1 LILDLYIY
9 GEIFSEVVTRKLF
22 MRKINGSDKPGN
34 LELKRELGLA
44 AAVAIVVGNC
54 IGSGIFTSAASLAAA
69 SNPKT
74 AILAWVITSVGSLLI
89 ALSFA
94 SLGTAIPRTGGPIVY
109 TRAAFGDFAGFLIA
123 WTYWIGAWVGNAAII
138 TAFMLYFTYFIPAT
152 ATPVFAFLIT
162 SGILWLFTIINILG
176 VKGAGRVSIVT
187 TILKVGA
194 LVVFV
199 IIAALHFNPAMLG
212 TVSSARVSGMSTLP
226 AAIAIALWAFVGIE
240 SATVPAGE
248 IKNPEKNIRKSTIYG
263 TLLAAGVYIIVS
275 IVGMGV
281 LDQSALA
288 NSNAPLADI
297 INKATGGT
305 WGGNFIALGAIVSTL
320 GASSGWILTTA
331 RSAFGASQDRLFPA
345 VFGKIHPKY
354 LTPVNSL
361 IISGLA
367 ANVLLILNYMGTL
380 SSAFNFMLLLA
391 TLAFLPA
398 YAFSAAA
405 DIILLKNRPSEFNIF
420 SFLKNSFFALLAF
433 GYSIYAIYG
442 TGATVVMYGFIL
454 MLLGI
459 PVYLFM
465 MLQNNKRDK
474 LVDNLR
480 KDAGLDN

>member
-1 LILDLYIY
+1 
-9 GEIFSEVVTRKLF
+9 
-22 MRKINGSDKPGN
+22 MRKIKEVDTPDS

-44 AAVAIVVGNC
+44 AAVSIVVGNC

-74 AILAWVITSVGSLLI
+74 AIIAWIITAIGSLLI

-94 SLGTAIPRTGGPIVY
+94 SLGTALPRTGGPIVY

-138 TAFMLYFTYFIPAT
+138 TAFMLYFTYFVPST

-162 SGILWLFTIINILG
+162 SGILWLFTLINIIG
-176 VKGAGRVSIVT
+176 VKGAGNVSIVT
-187 TILKVGA
+187 TVLKVGA

-199 IIAALHFNPAMLG
+199 IIAAMHFNPAMLS
-212 TVSSARVSGMSTLP
+212 TVSNVKVSGMNTLP

-248 IKNPEKNIRKSTIYG
+248 IKDPHINIRKSTIYG

-281 LDQSALA
+281 LDQSTLA
-288 NSNAPLADI
+288 VSNAPLADI

-305 WGGNFIALGAIVSTL
+305 WGGNFIALGAIISTL

-331 RSAFGASQDRLFPA
+331 RSAFGASQDKLFPA

-361 IISGLA
+361 IISALA
-367 ANVLLILNYMGTL
+367 ANVLLVLNYMGTL

-405 DIILLKNRPSEFNIF
+405 DIVLLKNHSSDFNLF

-433 GYSIYAIYG
+433 AYSIYAIYG

-454 MLLGI
+454 MLAGI

-465 MLQNNKRDK
+465 ILQNNNKDK
-474 LVDNLR
+474 VVDKIR
-480 KDAGLDN
+480 KEAGLG

>member
-1 LILDLYIY
+1 
-9 GEIFSEVVTRKLF
+9 
-22 MRKINGSDKPGN
+22 MAKINEFNSSGN
-34 LELKRELGLA
+34 IELKRELGLA

-74 AILAWVITSVGSLLI
+74 AILAWIITSAGSLMI

-138 TAFMLYFTYFIPAT
+138 TAFMLYFTYFVPGA
-152 ATPVFAFLIT
+152 ATPIVAFLIT
-162 SGILWLFTIINILG
+162 SGVLWFFTIINIMG
-176 VKGAGRVSIVT
+176 VKGAGRISIVT
-187 TILKVGA
+187 TILKVSA

-199 IIAALHFNPAMLG
+199 IIAALHFNPAMLA
-212 TVSSARVSGMSTLP
+212 TVSDTKVSGMGTLP

-248 IKNPEKNIRKSTIYG
+248 IRNPEKNIRKSTIYG
-263 TLLAAGVYIIVS
+263 TLISAAVYIIVS
-275 IVGMGV
+275 IVGMGI
-281 LDQSALA
+281 LDQASLA
-288 NSNAPLADI
+288 GSNAPLADI

-305 WGGNFIALGAIVSTL
+305 WGGDFIALGAIVSTL

-331 RSAFGASQDRLFPA
+331 RSAFGASQDKLFPKFFA
-345 VFGKIHPKY
+345 KVHPKY
-354 LTPVNSL
+354 LTPVTSL
-361 IISGLA
+361 VISALA
-367 ANVLLILNYMGTL
+367 ANVLLILNYMGNL
-380 SSAFNFMLLLA
+380 NSAFNFMLLLA

-405 DIILLKNRPSEFNIF
+405 DIILLKNRSSDFNLF

-442 TGATVVMYGFIL
+442 TGAKVVMYGFIL
-454 MLLGI
+454 MLSGI
-459 PVYLFM
+459 PVYLYM
-465 MLQNNKRDK
+465 MLQNNKKDK
-474 LVDNLR
+474 MVDNLR
-480 KDAGLDN
+480 KDAGLDL

>member
-1 LILDLYIY
+1 
-9 GEIFSEVVTRKLF
+9 
-22 MRKINGSDKPGN
+22 MRKSNGVKSSGN
-34 LELKRELGLA
+34 IELKRELGLA

-54 IGSGIFTSAASLAAA
+54 IGSGIFTSAASLAVA

-74 AILAWVITSVGSLLI
+74 AILAWIITSAGSLLI

-94 SLGTAIPRTGGPIVY
+94 SLATAIPKTGGPIVY

-123 WTYWIGAWVGNAAII
+123 WTYWVGAWVGNAAII
-138 TAFMLYFTYFIPAT
+138 TAFMLYFTYFVPGA
-152 ATPVFAFLIT
+152 ATPVFAFLVT
-162 SGILWLFTIINILG
+162 SGVLWFFTVINILG

-187 TILKVGA
+187 TVLKVGA

-212 TVSSARVSGMSTLP
+212 TVSNAKVSGMSTLP
-226 AAIAIALWAFVGIE
+226 AAIAIALWAFIGIE
-240 SATVPAGE
+240 SATIPAGE
-248 IKNPEKNIRKSTIYG
+248 IKNPGKNIRKSTIYG
-263 TLLAAGVYIIVS
+263 TLIAAAVYMIVS

-281 LDQSALA
+281 LDQSTLA
-288 NSNAPLADI
+288 GSNAPLADI

-305 WGGNFIALGAIVSTL
+305 WGGDFIALGAIVSTL
-320 GASSGWILTTA
+320 GAASGWILTTA
-331 RSAFGASQDRLFPA
+331 RSAFGASRDKLFPA
-345 VFGKIHPKY
+345 MFGEIHPKY
-354 LTPVNSL
+354 LTPVTSL

-367 ANVLLILNYMGTL
+367 ANILLILNYMGTL
-380 SSAFNFMLLLA
+380 NSAFNFMLLLA

-405 DIILLKNRPSEFNIF
+405 DIVLLKNHSSDFNF
-420 SFLKNSFFALLAF
+420 LSFLKNSFFALLAF

-454 MLLGI
+454 MLAGI

-465 MLQNNKRDK
+465 MLQNNRKDK
-474 LVDNLR
+474 VVDNLR
-480 KDAGLDN
+480 KEAGLDL

>member
-1 LILDLYIY
+1 MNNIKFEDNS
-9 GEIFSEVVTRKLF
+9 G
-22 MRKINGSDKPGN
+22 KI
-34 LELKRELGLA
+34 ELKRELGLA

-74 AILAWVITSVGSLLI
+74 AIIAWIITSAGSLLI

-138 TAFMLYFTYFIPAT
+138 TAFMLYFTYFFPVT
-152 ATPVFAFLIT
+152 TTPILAFLIT
-162 SGILWLFTIINILG
+162 SGILWFFTIINIMG
-176 VKGAGRVSIVT
+176 VKGAGIVSIVT

-199 IIAALHFNPAMLG
+199 IIAAMHFNPDMLG
-212 TVSSARVSGMSTLP
+212 TVSSVKVSGMSTLP

-248 IKNPEKNIRKSTIYG
+248 IKNPGINIRRSTIYG
-263 TLLAAGVYIIVS
+263 TLIAATIYIIVS

-281 LDQSALA
+281 LDQSTLA
-288 NSNAPLADI
+288 SSNAPLADI

-305 WGGNFIALGAIVSTL
+305 WGGDFIALGAIVSTL

-331 RSAFGASQDRLFPA
+331 RSAFGASQDKLFPA
-345 VFGKIHPKY
+345 MFSKIHPKY
-354 LTPVNSL
+354 LTPVTSL
-361 IISGLA
+361 IISALA
-367 ANVLLILNYMGTL
+367 ANVLLVLNYMGTL

-405 DIILLKNRPSEFNIF
+405 DIILLKNHSSDFNLF
-420 SFLKNSFFALLAF
+420 SFLKNSLFALLAF

-442 TGATVVMYGFIL
+442 TGAKVVMYGFIL
-454 MLLGI
+454 MLTGI

-465 MLQNNKRDK
+465 MLQNNKKDK
-474 LVDNLR
+474 IVDNLR
-480 KDAGLDN
+480 KDAGVHN

>member
-1 LILDLYIY
+1 MRII
-9 GEIFSEVVTRKLF
+9 EEVKSRN
-22 MRKINGSDKPGN
+22 KI
-34 LELKRELGLA
+34 ELKRELGLA

-74 AILAWVITSVGSLLI
+74 AIIAWIITSAGSLLI

-94 SLGTAIPRTGGPIVY
+94 SLGTAMPRTGGPIVY

-138 TAFMLYFTYFIPAT
+138 TAFMLYFTYFVPGAASPIL
-152 ATPVFAFLIT
+152 AFLIT
-162 SGILWLFTIINILG
+162 SGVLWFFTIINILG
-176 VKGAGRVSIVT
+176 VKGAGMVSIIT
-187 TILKVGA
+187 TVLKVGA

-199 IIAALHFNPAMLG
+199 FIAALHFNPAMLG
-212 TVSSARVSGMSTLP
+212 TISSAKVAGMSTLP

-248 IKNPEKNIRKSTIYG
+248 IKNPEKNIRRSTIYG
-263 TLLAAGVYIIVS
+263 TLIAAAVYIIVS
-275 IVGMGV
+275 IFGMGV
-281 LDQSALA
+281 LDQSTLA
-288 NSNAPLADI
+288 VSNAPLADI

-305 WGGNFIALGAIVSTL
+305 WGGNFIALGAIISTL

-331 RSAFGASQDRLFPA
+331 RSAFGASQDKLFPA
-345 VFGKIHPKY
+345 MFSKIHPRY
-354 LTPVNSL
+354 LTPVTSL
-361 IISGLA
+361 IISALA
-367 ANVLLILNYMGTL
+367 ANMLLILNYMGTL

-405 DIILLKNRPSEFNIF
+405 DIVLLKNRPSEFNIF

-465 MLQNNKRDK
+465 MLQNNKKDRVVDK
-474 LVDNLR
+474 LR
-480 KDAGLDN
+480 QDAGLGK

>member
-1 LILDLYIY
+1 M
-9 GEIFSEVVTRKLF
+9 S
-22 MRKINGSDKPGN
+22 KINEIQSSGK

-74 AILAWVITSVGSLLI
+74 AIFAWVITALGSLLL

-94 SLGTAIPRTGGPIVY
+94 SLGTALPRTGGPIVY
-109 TRAAFGDFAGFLIA
+109 TRTAFGDFAGFLIA

-138 TAFMLYFTYFIPAT
+138 TAFMLYFTYFVPGA
-152 ATPVFAFLIT
+152 ATPLFAFLIT
-162 SGILWLFTIINILG
+162 SGVLWFFTFINIIG
-176 VKGAGRVSIVT
+176 VKGAGRVSVVT
-187 TILKVGA
+187 TVLKVCA

-199 IIAALHFNPAMLG
+199 IIAAMHFNPAMLN
-212 TVSSARVSGMSTLP
+212 TVSSAKVSGMNTLP
-226 AAIAIALWAFVGIE
+226 AAIAIALWAFIGIE
-240 SATVPAGE
+240 SATIPAGE
-248 IKNPEKNIRKSTIYG
+248 IKNPRKNIRKSTIYG
-263 TLLAAGVYIIVS
+263 TLIAAAVYIIVS
-275 IVGMGV
+275 VVGMGV
-281 LDQSALA
+281 LDQSSLA
-288 NSNAPLADI
+288 GSNAPLADI

-305 WGGNFIALGAIVSTL
+305 WGGNFIAIGAIISAL

-331 RSAFGASQDRLFPA
+331 RSAFGASQDKLFPA

-354 LTPVNSL
+354 MTPVASL

-367 ANVLLILNYMGTL
+367 ANILLILNYMGTL
-380 SSAFNFMLLLA
+380 NAAFNFMLLLA
-391 TLAFLPA
+391 TLSFLPA

-405 DIILLKNRPSEFNIF
+405 DIILLKNRSSAFNFF

-442 TGATVVMYGFIL
+442 TGAKVVMYGFIL
-454 MLLGI
+454 MLSGI

-465 MLQNNKRDK
+465 MLQNNKKDK
-474 LVDNLR
+474 AVDNLR
-480 KDAGLDN
+480 KDAGLDY

>member
-1 LILDLYIY
+1 MSKTDNAYNT
-9 GEIFSEVVTRKLF
+9 GK
-22 MRKINGSDKPGN
+22 
-34 LELKRELGLA
+34 LELKRELGLT

-74 AILAWVITSVGSLLI
+74 AIIAWIITSIGSLLI

-94 SLGTAIPRTGGPIVY
+94 SLGTALPRTGGPIVY
-109 TRAAFGDFAGFLIA
+109 TRAAFGDFAGFLIG

-138 TAFMLYFTYFIPAT
+138 TGFMLYFTYFVPGA
-152 ATPVFAFLIT
+152 ATPVLAFFIT
-162 SGILWLFTIINILG
+162 SGVLWFFTFVNILG
-176 VKGAGRVSIVT
+176 VKGAGRVSIIT
-187 TILKVGA
+187 TVLKVGA

-212 TVSSARVSGMSTLP
+212 TISSDKVSGMNTLP

-248 IKNPEKNIRKSTIYG
+248 IKNPQKNIRRSTIYG
-263 TLLAAGVYIIVS
+263 TLIAAAVYIIVS

-281 LDQSALA
+281 LDQATLA
-288 NSNAPLADI
+288 GSNAPLADI

-320 GASSGWILTTA
+320 GAVSGWILTTA
-331 RSAFGASQDRLFPA
+331 RSAFGASQDKLFPEI
-345 VFGKIHPKY
+345 FGKIHPKY

-361 IISGLA
+361 LISGLA
-367 ANVLLILNYMGTL
+367 ANVLLIMNYMGSL
-380 SSAFNFMLLLA
+380 SSAFNFMILLA

-405 DIILLKNRPSEFNIF
+405 DIVLLKNHSSDFNLF

-442 TGATVVMYGFIL
+442 TGAKVEMYGFIL
-454 MLLGI
+454 MLVGI
-459 PVYLFM
+459 PLYLFM
-465 MLQNNKRDK
+465 MLKNNKKDK
-474 LVDNLR
+474 VVDNLR
-480 KDAGLDN
+480 KNAAIDLSPPSL

>member
-1 LILDLYIY
+1 MNNIKFEDNS
-9 GEIFSEVVTRKLF
+9 G
-22 MRKINGSDKPGN
+22 KI
-34 LELKRELGLA
+34 ELKRELGLA

-74 AILAWVITSVGSLLI
+74 AIIAWIITSVGSLLI

-94 SLGTAIPRTGGPIVY
+94 SLGTAMPRTGGPIVY

-138 TAFMLYFTYFIPAT
+138 TAFMLYFTYFFPVT
-152 ATPVFAFLIT
+152 TTPILAFLIT
-162 SGILWLFTIINILG
+162 SGILWFFTIINILG
-176 VKGAGRVSIVT
+176 VKGAGVVSIVT

-199 IIAALHFNPAMLG
+199 IIAAMHFNPDMLA
-212 TVSSARVSGMSTLP
+212 TVSSAKVSGMSTLP

-248 IKNPEKNIRKSTIYG
+248 IKNPGKNIRRSTIYG
-263 TLLAAGVYIIVS
+263 TLIAAAVYIVVS
-275 IVGMGV
+275 VVGMGV
-281 LDQSALA
+281 LDQSTLA
-288 NSNAPLADI
+288 GSNAPLADI

-305 WGGNFIALGAIVSTL
+305 WGGDFIALGAIVSTL

-331 RSAFGASQDRLFPA
+331 RSAFGASQDKLFPA
-345 VFGKIHPKY
+345 MFAKIHPKY
-354 LTPVNSL
+354 LTPVTSL
-361 IISGLA
+361 IISALA
-367 ANVLLILNYMGTL
+367 ANVLLILNYIGTL

-405 DIILLKNRPSEFNIF
+405 DIVLLKNRSPHFNFF
-420 SFLKNSFFALLAF
+420 SFLKNSIFALLAF

-442 TGATVVMYGFIL
+442 TGAKVVMYGFIL
-454 MLLGI
+454 MLTGI

-465 MLQNNKRDK
+465 MLQNNKKDK
-474 LVDNLR
+474 VVDKLR
-480 KDAGLDN
+480 KDAGVDI

>member
-1 LILDLYIY
+1 
-9 GEIFSEVVTRKLF
+9 
-22 MRKINGSDKPGN
+22 MRKITEAKDSGKI
-34 LELKRELGLA
+34 ELKRDLGLA

-74 AILAWVITSVGSLLI
+74 AIIAWIVTAAGSLLI

-94 SLGTAIPRTGGPIVY
+94 SLGTALPRTGGPIVY

-138 TAFMLYFTYFIPAT
+138 TAFMLYFTYFVPGA
-152 ATPVFAFLIT
+152 ATPLLAFLIT
-162 SGILWLFTIINILG
+162 SGVLWFFTIVNILG
-176 VKGAGRVSIVT
+176 VKGAGRVSIIT
-187 TILKVGA
+187 TVLKVGA

-199 IIAALHFNPAMLG
+199 VIAALHFNPAMLNS
-212 TVSSARVSGMSTLP
+212 VSSVKVSGMSTLP

-248 IKNPEKNIRKSTIYG
+248 IKNPHVNIRRSTIYG
-263 TLLAAGVYIIVS
+263 TLLAAAVYIVVS
-275 IVGMGV
+275 VVAMGV
-281 LDQSALA
+281 LDQATLA
-288 NSNAPLADI
+288 GSNAPLADI
-297 INKATGGT
+297 INAATGGT
-305 WGGNFIALGAIVSTL
+305 WGGNFVALGAIISTL

-331 RSAFGASQDRLFPA
+331 RSAFGASQDKLFPKIL
-345 VFGKIHPKY
+345 GEIHPKY
-354 LTPVNSL
+354 LTPANSL
-361 IISGLA
+361 IISALS
-367 ANVLLILNYMGTL
+367 ANILLILNYMGTL

-405 DIILLKNRPSEFNIF
+405 DIVLLKNRSSQFNIF

-442 TGATVVMYGFIL
+442 TGAKVVMYGFIL
-454 MLLGI
+454 MLAGI

-465 MLQNNKRDK
+465 MLQNNKKDR
-474 LVDNLR
+474 LVDKIR
-480 KDAGLDN
+480 EDAGLQ

>member
-1 LILDLYIY
+1 MSKTDSAY
-9 GEIFSEVVTRKLF
+9 
-22 MRKINGSDKPGN
+22 NPGK

-74 AILAWVITSVGSLLI
+74 AIIAWIITSIGSLLI

-94 SLGTAIPRTGGPIVY
+94 SLGTALPRTGGPIVY
-109 TRAAFGDFAGFLIA
+109 TRAAFGDFAGFLIG

-138 TAFMLYFTYFIPAT
+138 TAFMLYFTYFVPGA
-152 ATPVFAFLIT
+152 ATPVLAFLIT
-162 SGILWLFTIINILG
+162 SGVLWFFTFVNILG
-176 VKGAGRVSIVT
+176 VKGAGRVSLIT
-187 TILKVGA
+187 TVLKVGA
-194 LVVFV
+194 LAVFV
-199 IIAALHFNPAMLG
+199 IIAALHFNPAMLK
-212 TVSSARVSGMSTLP
+212 TVSGSNVSGMSTLP

-248 IKNPEKNIRKSTIYG
+248 IINPQKNIRRSTIYG
-263 TLLAAGVYIIVS
+263 TLLAAAVYIIVS

-281 LDQSALA
+281 LDQATLA
-288 NSNAPLADI
+288 GSNAPLADI

-305 WGGNFIALGAIVSTL
+305 WGGNFIALGAIISTL

-331 RSAFGASQDRLFPA
+331 RSAFGASQDKLFPEI
-345 VFGKIHPKY
+345 FGKIHPKY

-361 IISGLA
+361 LISGLA

-405 DIILLKNRPSEFNIF
+405 DIVLLKNRSSGFNLF

-442 TGATVVMYGFIL
+442 TGAKVVMYGFIL
-454 MLLGI
+454 MLAGI

-465 MLQNNKRDK
+465 MLQNNKKDK
-474 LVDNLR
+474 AVDNIR
-480 KDAGLDN
+480 KNAGLNL

>member
-1 LILDLYIY
+1 MNDMKFVNSS
-9 GEIFSEVVTRKLF
+9 G
-22 MRKINGSDKPGN
+22 KI
-34 LELKRELGLA
+34 ELKRELGLT

-74 AILAWVITSVGSLLI
+74 AIIAWIITSAGSLLI

-94 SLGTAIPRTGGPIVY
+94 SLGTAMPRTGGPIVY

-138 TAFMLYFTYFIPAT
+138 TAFMLYFTYFVPVA
-152 ATPVFAFLIT
+152 ATPLLAFSIT
-162 SGILWLFTIINILG
+162 SGVLWFFTIINIMG
-176 VKGAGRVSIVT
+176 VKGAGIVSIVT

-199 IIAALHFNPAMLG
+199 IIAALHFNPAMLN
-212 TVSSARVSGMSTLP
+212 TVSSVKVSGMSTLP

-248 IKNPEKNIRKSTIYG
+248 IKNPQKNIRKSTVYG
-263 TLLAAGVYIIVS
+263 TLIAATVYIIVS
-275 IVGMGV
+275 VVGMGV
-281 LDQSALA
+281 LDQSTLA
-288 NSNAPLADI
+288 GSNAPLADI

-305 WGGNFIALGAIVSTL
+305 WGGDFIALGAIVSTL

-331 RSAFGASQDRLFPA
+331 RSAFGASQDKLFPEM
-345 VFGKIHPKY
+345 FSKIHPKY
-354 LTPVNSL
+354 MTPVTSL
-361 IISGLA
+361 IISALA
-367 ANVLLILNYMGTL
+367 ANILLILNYMGTL

-405 DIILLKNRPSEFNIF
+405 DIVLLKNHSSDFNFF
-420 SFLKNSFFALLAF
+420 SFLKNSSFALLAF

-442 TGATVVMYGFIL
+442 TGAKVVMYGFIL
-454 MLLGI
+454 MLAGI

-465 MLQNNKRDK
+465 MLENNKKDK
-474 LVDNLR
+474 VVDNLR
-480 KDAGLDN
+480 KDAGVN

>member
-1 LILDLYIY
+1 MDDI
-9 GEIFSEVVTRKLF
+9 KLTNTSG
-22 MRKINGSDKPGN
+22 RI
-34 LELKRELGLA
+34 ELKRELGLT

-74 AILAWVITSVGSLLI
+74 AIIAWIITSAGSLLI

-138 TAFMLYFTYFIPAT
+138 TAFMLYFTYFVPGTT
-152 ATPVFAFLIT
+152 APIFAFLIT
-162 SGILWLFTIINILG
+162 SGVLWFFTAINILG

-187 TILKVGA
+187 TVLKVGA

-212 TVSSARVSGMSTLP
+212 TVSSPKVSGMNTLP

-248 IKNPEKNIRKSTIYG
+248 IKDPQKNIRRSTIYG
-263 TLLAAGVYIIVS
+263 TLIAATVYIIVS
-275 IVGMGV
+275 VVGMGV
-281 LDQSALA
+281 LDQSTLA
-288 NSNAPLADI
+288 VSNAPLADI
-297 INKATGGT
+297 INKATGGN
-305 WGGNFIALGAIVSTL
+305 WGGNFVAFGAIISTL

-331 RSAFGASQDRLFPA
+331 RSAFGASQDNLFPEI
-345 VFGKIHPKY
+345 FSKIHPKY

-367 ANVLLILNYMGTL
+367 ANILLILNYMGTL

-405 DIILLKNRPSEFNIF
+405 DIVLLKNHSSDFNFF

-442 TGATVVMYGFIL
+442 TGAKVVMYGFIL
-454 MLLGI
+454 MLAGI

-465 MLQNNKRDK
+465 MLQNNRKDK
-474 LVDNLR
+474 SVDELR
-480 KDAGLDN
+480 KKAGLDL

>member
-1 LILDLYIY
+1 MGKIK
-9 GEIFSEVVTRKLF
+9 EVL
-22 MRKINGSDKPGN
+22 GSGN
-34 LELKRELGLA
+34 IELKRELGLA

-74 AILAWVITSVGSLLI
+74 AIIAWIITSAGSLLI

-123 WTYWIGAWVGNAAII
+123 WTYWVGAWVGNAAII
-138 TAFMLYFTYFIPAT
+138 TAFMLYFTYFVPA
-152 ATPVFAFLIT
+152 AASPILAFLVT
-162 SGILWLFTIINILG
+162 SGVLWFFTIINILG
-176 VKGAGRVSIVT
+176 VKGAGKVSIIT

-199 IIAALHFNPAMLG
+199 VIAALHFKPAMLL
-212 TVSSARVSGMSTLP
+212 TVSGSDVAGMGTLP

-263 TLLAAGVYIIVS
+263 TLIAAAVYIIVS

-281 LDQSALA
+281 LDQATLA
-288 NSNAPLADI
+288 RSNAPLADI

-305 WGGNFIALGAIVSTL
+305 WGGDFIAFGAIVSTL

-331 RSAFGASQDRLFPA
+331 RSAYGASKDKLFPA
-345 VFGKIHPKY
+345 ILGKIHPRY
-354 LTPVNSL
+354 LTPVSSL
-361 IISGLA
+361 IVSGLA
-367 ANVLLILNYMGTL
+367 ANILLVLNYMGTL

-391 TLAFLPA
+391 TLSFLPA

-405 DIILLKNRPSEFNIF
+405 DIILLKNHSSDFNLF

-442 TGATVVMYGFIL
+442 TGAKVVMYGFIL
-454 MLLGI
+454 MLTGI
-459 PVYLFM
+459 PIYLFM
-465 MLQNNKRDK
+465 MLQNNKKDK
-474 LVDNLR
+474 LVDDLR
-480 KDAGLDN
+480 KSAGLTP

>member
-1 LILDLYIY
+1 MSNIKF
-9 GEIFSEVVTRKLF
+9 EKR
-22 MRKINGSDKPGN
+22 SDN
-34 LELKRELGLA
+34 IELKRELGLT

-74 AILAWVITSVGSLLI
+74 SIIAWIITSVGSLLI

-138 TAFMLYFTYFIPAT
+138 TAFMLYFTYFVPGA
-152 ATPVFAFLIT
+152 ATPLLAFLIT
-162 SGILWLFTIINILG
+162 SGVLWFFTIINILG
-176 VKGAGRVSIVT
+176 VKGAGRVSVIT

-199 IIAALHFNPAMLG
+199 VIAALHFNPAMLA
-212 TVSSARVSGMSTLP
+212 TVSNAKVSGMNTLP
-226 AAIAIALWAFVGIE
+226 AAIAIALWAFIGIE

-248 IKNPEKNIRKSTIYG
+248 IKDPKKNIRRSTIYG
-263 TLLAAGVYIIVS
+263 TLIAATVYVIVS

-281 LDQSALA
+281 LDQSTLA
-288 NSNAPLADI
+288 SSNAPLADI

-305 WGGNFIALGAIVSTL
+305 WGGNFIALGAIVSAL

-331 RSAFGASQDRLFPA
+331 RSAYGASKDRLFPPMFA
-345 VFGKIHPKY
+345 RIHPKY
-354 LTPVNSL
+354 LTPVTSL

-367 ANVLLILNYMGTL
+367 ANILLVLNYMGTL

-405 DIILLKNRPSEFNIF
+405 DIVLLKNRSSDFNFF

-442 TGATVVMYGFIL
+442 TGAKVVMYGFIL
-454 MLLGI
+454 MLAGI
-459 PVYLFM
+459 PVYLYM
-465 MLQNNKRDK
+465 MLQNNKKDK
-474 LVDNLR
+474 AVDNLR
-480 KDAGLDN
+480 KDAGLDRRLSDQL